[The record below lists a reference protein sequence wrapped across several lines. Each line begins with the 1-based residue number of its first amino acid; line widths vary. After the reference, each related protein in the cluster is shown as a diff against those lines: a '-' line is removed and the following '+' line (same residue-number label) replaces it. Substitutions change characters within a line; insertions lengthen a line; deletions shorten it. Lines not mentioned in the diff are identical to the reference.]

1 MSYKILVVD
10 DELSLVELVAQF
22 LESEGHNIKTAN
34 NGQEAFE
41 IAKKWQPDLII
52 SDVQMPICNGFQLH
66 EKLQTLPPPIIPILF
81 ISGYIGGDEL
91 KIENKT
97 NILGFLAKPFKI
109 TDLLK
114 YIENVKTK
122 S

>member
-66 EKLQTLPPPIIPILF
+66 EKLKTLPPPIIPILF

-91 KIENKT
+91 NIQNKT
-97 NILGFLAKPFKI
+97 NILGFLSKPFKI
-109 TDLLK
+109 TALLK
-114 YIENVKTK
+114 YIENLKTK